1 MGVDF
6 IGRKLGFLLMLAA
19 VALPVSAANP
29 ASISGFVR
37 DAGGVPQMGAL
48 VAILSRHG
56 SLEITAFTD
65 AKGYFSIPDLGAGSY
80 DVKVSAPSFL
90 PTLREGLA
98 LRAGASMVINLTLS
112 TLGDAIKLIP
122 SKQATSVDDDWKWTL
137 RSAANRPI
145 LRMKNGAPV
154 IVSSSGS
161 QEPLKASVAF
171 LSGAEGDTFGPSGE
185 MSTKVAVQ
193 KSMFGS
199 GTLRFNGDVGYGDG
213 PAATDFRTSYSTTM
227 PDGSHAEFAI
237 TAHHFAFSPDPAIH
251 EETMDALAGRFT
263 DTMVLADALELH
275 LGTEFETVQFLGAVN
290 ALKPF
295 GTADLHLSP
304 NTVVEYQY
312 TTSMPNNRASKG
324 YDSAPAD
331 MTESGPRM
339 SMLDSNPVLEKGHHQ
354 ELSVSHRTGD
364 TNLQIAYYDDHIR
377 NTALTGVGE
386 LGGEWGNVLS
396 DIYSG
401 TFAYTG
407 ADLHAGGVRLVA
419 QRKLK
424 KNLAATLDYAYGG
437 VLTLNGTPGNI
448 ASVRQLTEKD
458 YRHAVAIKLT
468 GDVPRTGTHC
478 IVSYRWISGDALLT
492 PVDMYNVSAGQADP
506 YFNLFIRQPLP
517 WMGFL
522 SGRMEALLDIRN
534 LLAQGYVP
542 MARENGNPVYLVQT
556 ARSVRG
562 GVAFVF

>member
-6 IGRKLGFLLMLAA
+6 IGRKLGFILLLAA

-37 DAGGVPQMGAL
+37 DSGGVPQMGAL
-48 VAILSRHG
+48 VAILGRHG
-56 SLEITAFTD
+56 SQQITAFTD
-65 AKGYFSIPDLGAGSY
+65 AKGHFSIPDLGAGLY

-98 LRAGASMVINLTLS
+98 VRAGAAMVINLTLS

-122 SKQATSVDDDWKWTL
+122 SKQSTSVDDDWKWTL

-145 LRMKNGAPV
+145 LRIKNGAPV
-154 IVSSSGS
+154 IVANSRMH
-161 QEPLKASVAF
+161 EPLKASVAF
-171 LSGAEGDTFGPSGE
+171 LSGAEGDAFGPSGE
-185 MSTKVAVQ
+185 MSTRVAVQ

-199 GTLRFNGDVGYGDG
+199 GTLRFNGDVGYGEG
-213 PAATDFRTSYSTTM
+213 PAATVLRTSYTTTL
-227 PDGSHAEFAI
+227 PDGSHAEFAV
-237 TAHHFAFSPDPAIH
+237 TAHHFSFSPDPAIH
-251 EETMDALAGRFT
+251 DETMDALTGRFT
-263 DTMVLADALELH
+263 DSIVLADALELH
-275 LGTEFETVQFLGAVN
+275 MGTEFETVQFLGTVN
-290 ALKPF
+290 ELKPF

-304 NTVVEYQY
+304 NSVLEYEY
-312 TTSMPNNRASKG
+312 STSLPNTRVSKG

-339 SMLDSNPVLEKGHHQ
+339 SVIDSNPVLEKGHHQ
-354 ELSVSHRTGD
+354 ELSLSHRMGN
-364 TNLQIAYYDDHIR
+364 TNLQVAYYDDQIR

-396 DIYSG
+396 DVYSG

-407 ADLHAGGVRLVA
+407 ADLKAAGVRVVA

-437 VLTLNGTPGNI
+437 VLALDGTPANI
-448 ASVRQLTEKD
+448 EAVRQMTEKE
-458 YRHAVAIKLT
+458 YRHTVAMKLA

-478 IVSYRWISGDALLT
+478 IVSYRWISGDSLT

-506 YFNLFIRQPLP
+506 YFNLFIRQPIP
-517 WMGFL
+517 WLGFL
-522 SGRMEALLDIRN
+522 SGRMEALLDVRN

-542 MARENGNPVYLVQT
+542 MAREGETPVYLVQT
-556 ARSVRG
+556 ARTVRG

>member
-1 MGVDF
+1 M
-6 IGRKLGFLLMLAA
+6 LLAA

-37 DAGGVPQMGAL
+37 DSGGVPQMGAL
-48 VAILSRHG
+48 VAVFGRHG
-56 SLEITAFTD
+56 TQQITAFTD
-65 AKGYFSIPDLGAGSY
+65 AKGYFSIPELGAGLY

-98 LRAGASMVINLTLS
+98 LRAGAAMVVNLTLS

-122 SKQATSVDDDWKWTL
+122 SKQSTSVDDDWKWTL

-145 LRMKNGAPV
+145 LRIQNGAPV
-154 IVSSSGS
+154 IIANSGV

-171 LSGAEGDTFGPSGE
+171 LSGAEGDMFGPSGE
-185 MSTKVAVQ
+185 MSTRVAVQ

-199 GTLRFNGDVGYGDG
+199 GTLRFNGDVGYGQG
-213 PAATDFRTSYSTTM
+213 PAATVLRTSYTTTM
-227 PDGSHAEFAI
+227 PDGSHAEFAV
-237 TAHHFAFSPDPAIH
+237 TAHHFSFSPDPAIH
-251 EETMDALAGRFT
+251 DESMDALSGRFT
-263 DTMVLADALELH
+263 DSMVFADALELH
-275 LGTEFETVQFLGAVN
+275 VGTEVETVQFLGSVN
-290 ALKPF
+290 ELKPF
-295 GTADLHLSP
+295 GTADLHVSP

-312 TTSMPNNRASKG
+312 STSMPNARVSKG
-324 YDSAPAD
+324 FDSAPAD

-339 SMLDSNPVLEKGHHQ
+339 SVIDSNPVLEKGHHQ
-354 ELSVSHRTGD
+354 ELSLSHRMGN
-364 TNLQIAYYDDHIR
+364 TNLQVAYFDDHIR

-396 DIYSG
+396 DVYSG
-401 TFAYTG
+401 TFSYTG
-407 ADLHAGGVRLVA
+407 ADLKTGGVRVVA

-424 KNLAATLDYAYGG
+424 KNLAATLDYGYGG
-437 VLTLNGTPGNI
+437 VLALHGEPGNI
-448 ASVRQLTEKD
+448 EAVRQMTGKE
-458 YRHAVAIKLT
+458 YRHTVAMKLA

-478 IVSYRWISGDALLT
+478 IVSYRWISGDALT

-522 SGRMEALLDIRN
+522 SGRMEALIDIRN
-534 LLAQGYVP
+534 LLAQGYGP
-542 MARENGNPVYLVQT
+542 MAREGEAPVYLVQT

>member
-6 IGRKLGFLLMLAA
+6 IGRKLGLLLLVAA

-29 ASISGFVR
+29 ASLTGFVR

-48 VAILSRHG
+48 VAIIGRHG
-56 SLEITAFTD
+56 SPEITAFTD
-65 AKGYFSIPDLGAGSY
+65 AKGYFSVPDLGAGLY
-80 DVKVSAPSFL
+80 DIKVSAPSFL
-90 PTLREGLA
+90 PTLREGLS
-98 LRAGASMVINLTLS
+98 LHAGATMVINLTLS

-122 SKQATSVDDDWKWTL
+122 SRQSTSVDDDWKWTL
-137 RSAANRPI
+137 RSVANRPV
-145 LRMKNGAPV
+145 LRIKNGAPV
-154 IVSSSGS
+154 IVANSGS
-161 QEPLKASVAF
+161 QAPTRASVAF
-171 LSGAEGDTFGPSGE
+171 LSGSEGDSFGPSGE
-185 MSTKVAVQ
+185 LSTKVAVQ
-193 KSMFGS
+193 KSIFSS
-199 GTLRFNGDVGYGDG
+199 GTLRINGDVGYGDG
-213 PAATDFRTSYSTTM
+213 PAATVIRTSYTTTM
-227 PDGSHAEFAI
+227 PDGSHAEFAV
-237 TAHHFAFSPDPAIH
+237 TANHFAFSPDPAIH
-251 EETMDALAGRFT
+251 DETMDALSGRFT
-263 DTMVLADALELH
+263 DTMVFADALELH
-275 LGTEFETVQFLGAVN
+275 MGTEFETVQFLGAVN

-312 TTSMPNNRASKG
+312 TTSVPNARASKG

-331 MTESGPRM
+331 MTESGPRV

-354 ELSVSHRTGD
+354 ELSLSHRIGD

-396 DIYSG
+396 DVYSG

-407 ADLHAGGVRLVA
+407 ADFKTRGVRLVA
-419 QRKLK
+419 QHKLK

-437 VLTLNGTPGNI
+437 VLTLNGAPGNI
-448 ASVRQLTEKD
+448 EAVRQMTEKD
-458 YRHAVAIKLT
+458 YRHAIAAKLS
-468 GDVPRTGTHC
+468 GDIPRTGTHC
-478 IVSYRWISGDALLT
+478 IVSYRWISGDALT

-506 YFNLFIRQPLP
+506 YFNLFVRQPLP
-517 WMGFL
+517 WIGFL
-522 SGRMEALLDIRN
+522 SGRMEALVDIRN
-534 LLAQGYVP
+534 LLAQGYIP
-542 MARENGNPVYLVQT
+542 MARENASPVYLVQT

>member
-1 MGVDF
+1 MGVEF
-6 IGRKLGFLLMLAA
+6 VSRKLGFVLLLAA

-48 VAILSRHG
+48 VAIMARHG
-56 SLEITAFTD
+56 SQQITAFTD
-65 AKGYFSIPDLGAGSY
+65 AKGYFSIPELGAGLY

-98 LRAGASMVINLTLS
+98 LRAGASMVVNLTLS

-122 SKQATSVDDDWKWTL
+122 TRQATSVDDDWKWTL

-145 LRMKNGAPV
+145 LRIKNGAPV
-154 IVSSSGS
+154 LIANPSA

-171 LSGAEGDTFGPSGE
+171 LSGSDGDAFGASSE
-185 MSTKVAVQ
+185 LNTKVAVQ
-193 KSMFGS
+193 KSIFGS
-199 GTLRFNGDVGYGDG
+199 GTLRFNGDVGYGEG
-213 PAATDFRTSYSTTM
+213 PAATVFRTSYSRVM
-227 PDGSHAEFAI
+227 PDGSRAEFAV
-237 TAHHFAFSPDPAIH
+237 TAHHFSLTPDTSIH
-251 EETMDALAGRFT
+251 GESVDALSGTFT

-290 ALKPF
+290 ELKPF

-312 TTSMPNNRASKG
+312 STSVPSTRTSKG
-324 YDSAPAD
+324 FDSSPAD
-331 MTESGPRM
+331 LTEASPRI
-339 SMLDSNPVLEKGHHQ
+339 SVTDANTVLEKGHHQ
-354 ELSVSHRTGD
+354 EISISHRVGD
-364 TNLQIAYYDDHIR
+364 TNLQIAYYDDQIR
-377 NTALTGVGE
+377 NPALIGVGE

-396 DIYSG
+396 DVYSG

-407 ADLHAGGVRLVA
+407 SGLKTGGVRLVA
-419 QRKLK
+419 QRKLR

-437 VLTLNGTPGNI
+437 VLALDGTPANI
-448 ASVRQLTEKD
+448 GDVRRMADKE
-458 YRHAVAIKLT
+458 YRHAVSVKLA
-468 GDVPRTGTHC
+468 GDLPRTRTHC
-478 IVSYRWISGDALLT
+478 IVSYRWISGEALT
-492 PVDMYNVSAGQADP
+492 PVDMYNVSAGQSDP
-506 YFNLFIRQPLP
+506 YFNLFIRQPIP
-517 WMGFL
+517 WTGFL
-522 SGRMEALLDIRN
+522 SGKIEALFDIKN
-534 LLAQGYVP
+534 LLAQGYIP
-542 MARENGNPVYLVQT
+542 MARESASPVYLVET